1 MLLKP
6 FAKGRA
12 WIRQCIVDRVD
23 RDLLVSQSQF
33 DSFGPWTDAG
43 GSHGDVV
50 LSLHRAL
57 GTHDFNPM

>member
-1 MLLKP
+1 MR
-6 FAKGRA
+6 KGEHGFGSA
-12 WIRQCIVDRVD
+12 LVDRLD